1 MLKGVKVSAIARL
14 DANQTVEALPELI
27 DVLQDAVDSGAS
39 VGFLP
44 PLSTEE
50 AHSYWQEV
58 IVAIQKQSRILLVTR
73 QEQVIVGT
81 VQLDLVNKPNGRHRA
96 EVQKLLVHRRARR
109 QGLGRALMSAVEAVA
124 REAERS
130 LLVLDTR
137 EGDPAETLYLALGY
151 IKYGT
156 VPQYAR
162 SGDGPLDDCVF
173 FYRIL

>member
-1 MLKGVKVSAIARL
+1 VAKCRCLSNSKLLHLATTAIAMACIEGDRKKHKKQYN
-14 DANQTVEALPELI
+14 DEHHRFWTK
-27 DVLQDAVDSGAS
+27 SGQNA
-39 VGFLP
+39 GIFF
-44 PLSTEE
+44 
-50 AHSYWQEV
+50 
-58 IVAIQKQSRILLVTR
+58 
-73 QEQVIVGT
+73 GT
-81 VQLDLVNKPNGRHRA
+81 SQNR
-96 EVQKLLVHRRARR
+96 
-109 QGLGRALMSAVEAVA
+109 RALMSAVEAVA

-162 SGDGPLDDCVF
+162 SADGSLDDCVF